1 MLVFG
6 GAGICDRRVSERYFL
21 QKFHHKSSTWEPI
34 FGFPGCLEW
43 SLGPGAPFGGA
54 HFHPKNRENTQV
66 PGTELSGLGG
76 AGFTQL
82 FPGPAV
88 NFAWEHFGTPKI
100 PSSFNRPR
108 NILAMYIHIYIYTY
122 ICTYISICIYT
133 YTYTSKAI
141 PLQKQKKKA
150 KAPLSINIYIYEGCS
165 KFFHA
170 EKDIFAE

>member
-1 MLVFG
+1 MIFQPSFFRGKVLVFG

-66 PGTELSGLGG
+66 PGTELSALGG

-108 NILAMYIHIYIYTY
+108 NILAMYIHIYIYTR
-122 ICTYISICIYT
+122 
-133 YTYTSKAI
+133 
-141 PLQKQKKKA
+141 
-150 KAPLSINIYIYEGCS
+150 
-165 KFFHA
+165 
-170 EKDIFAE
+170 IFVHI